1 MVPTARPV
9 KRFCAIAQRV
19 HFFLA
24 GFDLDD
30 FGLMAEATTRAQM
43 MDRHGMAP
51 AVGDQALSGGAGDKA
66 FSPLE

>member
-1 MVPTARPV
+1 M
-9 KRFCAIAQRV
+9 KRFCAMAQRV

-43 MDRHGMAP
+43 MDCHGMAP
-51 AVGDQALSGGAGDKA
+51 AVEDQALSGGPDVKV
-66 FSPLE
+66 FSPL

>member
-1 MVPTARPV
+1 M
-9 KRFCAIAQRV
+9 KRFCAMAQRV

-43 MDRHGMAP
+43 MDRHAMAP
-51 AVGDQALSGGAGDKA
+51 TVEDQAVYGGADVKV
-66 FSPLE
+66 FSPLQ

>member
-1 MVPTARPV
+1 M
-9 KRFCAIAQRV
+9 AQRV

-30 FGLMAEATTRAQM
+30 FGLIAEPTTHAQM

-51 AVGDQALSGGAGDKA
+51 AVEDQALSGGPDVKV
-66 FSPLE
+66 FSPL